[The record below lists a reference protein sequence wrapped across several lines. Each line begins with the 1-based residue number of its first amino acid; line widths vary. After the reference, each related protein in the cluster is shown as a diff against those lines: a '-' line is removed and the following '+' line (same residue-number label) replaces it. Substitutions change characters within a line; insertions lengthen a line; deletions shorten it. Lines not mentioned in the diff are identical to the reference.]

1 MITPITPE
9 CVLSDDIFVQAL
21 EVVKRSGA
29 AELIDSYA
37 AEAKGAGGR
46 RSAAHAVRYTMT
58 AVLVALLARI
68 MLTRTPSIRG
78 ILATVADFTEPQ
90 RAAVG
95 MANINPAAIRA
106 DYARFHSWLT
116 SRLAPLDA
124 NIDLP
129 ARRVLN
135 EHDER
140 QRTERTTDTML
151 ASRAA
156 LERSRIVINRIVA
169 GSVFEQDSPQ
179 CRGDLVADGSILDLS
194 GPASLGVKAN
204 RHRGAAPMGRFYVRS
219 ARTNTVH
226 TETSPSHRIRK
237 AGYGIELTAVT
248 RIGSPEAIH
257 AVAPVIT
264 GIDIHTPT
272 SGSVDGL
279 ATALRFHRAN
289 GFDCRPGGRARW
301 PRLVI
306 DMGYNAKTGFG
317 ELMLE
322 RQYAAIARFPKHW
335 GKLHP
340 SRNPA
345 GSPNPTLPGVIQG
358 YGAFYCEAAAP
369 LLNVTNLV
377 RPNREFLT
385 EKAFRAQ
392 DERIAALMPLLVG
405 LNSRP
410 KRARPNPGRPRDG
423 QPADQ
428 VLKLDVVCPAVQLRC
443 RCPLKPESMQ
453 QAPPDAPTIEP
464 NWTADERTLCRKSST
479 TLTLTGDQIRM
490 AQLDLVPI
498 SWEHPIYFEAARA
511 LTEQRFSFLKS
522 PHITGISD
530 LIWGPKREPSIK
542 LIVACMVAAAN
553 LRSQQAHASGAT
565 RVESVAAKWRRL
577 TRDLGREPTRMPP
590 RT

>member
-9 CVLSDDIFVQAL
+9 CVLSDETFKQAL
-21 EVVKRSGA
+21 DVIERSGA

-37 AEAKGAGGR
+37 DDAKGPGGR
-46 RSAAHAVRYTMT
+46 RSAAHAVRYTMM

-78 ILATVADFTEPQ
+78 ILATIADLTDVQ
-90 RAAVG
+90 RAAAG
-95 MANINPAAIRA
+95 MAGADPAAIRA
-106 DYARFHSWLT
+106 DYVRFHSWLT
-116 SRLAPLDA
+116 ARLAPLDA

-129 ARRVLN
+129 ARRVRN
-135 EHDER
+135 DCDQQ
-140 QRTERTTDTML
+140 QRTERTAETV
-151 ASRAA
+151 AANRAA

-169 GSVFEQDSPQ
+169 GSVFEQAPPQ
-179 CRGDLVADGSILDLS
+179 CRGDMVADGSILDLS

-204 RHRGAAPMGRFYVRS
+204 RRRGAAPMGRFYARS

-226 TETSPSHRIRK
+226 TETIPAQRIRK

-248 RIGSPEAIH
+248 RIGSPDAMH
-257 AVAPVIT
+257 AVAPVVT

-279 ATALRFHRAN
+279 AHALRFHQAN

-317 ELMLE
+317 ELMLDL
-322 RQYAAIARFPKHW
+322 QYAVIARFPRHW

-340 SRNPA
+340 ARNPA
-345 GSPNPTLPGVIQG
+345 GSANTTLPGVIQG
-358 YGAFYCEAAAP
+358 YGALYCEAAAP
-369 LLNVTNLV
+369 LLNLSDLV
-377 RPNREFLT
+377 RPTREFLT
-385 EKAFRAQ
+385 ERAFRAQ

-410 KRARPNPGRPRDG
+410 KRARLNPGRPRDG
-423 QPADQ
+423 QPANR
-428 VLKLDVVCPAVQLRC
+428 VVKLDVVCPAVQLRC
-443 RCPLKPESMQ
+443 RCPLKPESME
-453 QAPPDAPTIEP
+453 QAPLDAPTIEP
-464 NWTADERTLCRKSST
+464 SWSADERTLCRKSSI
-479 TLTLTGDQIRM
+479 TLTLTGDLMRM
-490 AQLDLVPI
+490 AQFDLVPI

-530 LIWGPKREPSIK
+530 LIWGPKREPIIK

-553 LRSQQAHASGAT
+553 LRTQQAHISGAN

-577 TRDLGREPTRMPP
+577 ARDLGREPTRMPP